1 MGRMKKK
8 KKLHPE
14 ERRIAAEVAAMP
26 RETAEDPRKVVIA
39 ARARFMGVD
48 PSDDML
54 AAMLCEPAGRAI
66 HLGAKDSDEAKRL
79 WSIFTRIDGAD
90 ETYHR
95 LIIGKPRFPAV
106 SRLEMMP
113 ERFETRADDRPDLR
127 TEDEKVRDTKI
138 AWSRWQALLWRLGQY
153 HTYTIQNAMRHSG
166 PVMVLGG
173 KLTTAGQAFVAA
185 LRSLRREDE
194 K

>member
-14 ERRIAAEVAAMP
+14 EQRIQDELRTP
-26 RETAEDPRKVVIA
+26 REPVEDPRNVSIM
-39 ARARFMGVD
+39 ARARIMFAIPGE
-48 PSDDML
+48 
-54 AAMLCEPAGRAI
+54 AMLDEMLVEPAGQAI
-66 HLGAKDSDEAKRL
+66 HLGAKDADEAKKL
-79 WSIFTRIDGAD
+79 WALFKRIDSAD
-90 ETYHR
+90 DGYHWR
-95 LIIGKPRFPAV
+95 ILGRSRFPSV

-153 HTYTIQNAMRHSG
+153 HAYTIQNAMRHSG